1 MEGKPVIDP
10 TAVVRDSTLGRWTAV
25 GARTT
30 IEEAHFGD
38 YSYIMNDCQIIYS
51 EIGKFCSIAS
61 HSRINPSNHP
71 IWRATSHHFTY
82 RSNFY
87 DLGEDDEE
95 IFQWRRDHRATLGH
109 DVWIGHGATVLP
121 GVKVGTGAVV
131 GAGSVVTKEVKPY
144 TIVAGVPAAM
154 IRRRVSE
161 EVEAALLRMEWWNW
175 PHDQLRE
182 AIGRF
187 PGT

>member
-1 MEGKPVIDP
+1 M
-10 TAVVRDSTLGRWTAV
+10 
-25 GARTT
+25 
-30 IEEAHFGD
+30 
-38 YSYIMNDCQIIYS
+38 
-51 EIGKFCSIAS
+51 
-61 HSRINPSNHP
+61 
-71 IWRATSHHFTY
+71 
-82 RSNFY
+82 
-87 DLGEDDEE
+87 
-95 IFQWRRDHRATLGH
+95 
-109 DVWIGHGATVLP
+109 TVLP

-182 AIGRF
+182 AMGDFRELDAASFVEKYDRPEISLPEREARMSSRGIL
-187 PGT
+187 